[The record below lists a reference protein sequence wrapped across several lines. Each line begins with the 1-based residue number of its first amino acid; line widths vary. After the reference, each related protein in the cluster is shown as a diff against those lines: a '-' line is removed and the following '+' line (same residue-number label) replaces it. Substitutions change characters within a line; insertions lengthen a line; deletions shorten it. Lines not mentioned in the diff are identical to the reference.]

1 MPVTPC
7 VSLACTPA
15 LPAGCSA
22 QGCPGAAKSRTV
34 FWFGFV
40 FKINMDFFAHFL
52 LVGVVWL
59 VFSLFVWLLCLCFFC
74 YSCSRSNSKWQLWWK
89 AATSEVAMFLGYS
102 PKHPLLKKSH
112 LNCLQM
118 FWFLPKEFNT
128 ECPQQNPGKSAAS
141 E

>member
-22 QGCPGAAKSRTV
+22 QGCPGAAKSGTV

-52 LVGVVWL
+52 LVGVVCL
-59 VFSLFVWLLCLCFFC
+59 VFSLFVFFLLL
-74 YSCSRSNSKWQLWWK
+74 
-89 AATSEVAMFLGYS
+89 MF
-102 PKHPLLKKSH
+102 
-112 LNCLQM
+112 
-118 FWFLPKEFNT
+118 T
-128 ECPQQNPGKSAAS
+128 
-141 E
+141 